1 MTFDLEYYKSR
12 INPAY
17 QEVLGTES
25 HERKMLCN
33 EIERL
38 RAENEKLA
46 EEFVEYCLMIAE
58 QDKKAHAE
66 FKAEIDELQ
75 TDAERYKTLAAYLVS
90 ANINRDDDIVACN
103 TVDELSAVLD
113 SMKGQ

>member
-1 MTFDLEYYKSR
+1 MLDLAEIKSR

-17 QEVLGTES
+17 ADRRGTES
-25 HERKMLCN
+25 HERKILCD

-46 EEFVEYCLMIAE
+46 GEFVEYCRMIAE

-66 FKAEIDELQ
+66 FKAELDELQ
-75 TDAERYKTLAAYLVS
+75 TDAERWRDLVS
-90 ANINRDDDIVACN
+90 HQKFNNSKQVGYAINRSKERVA
-103 TVDELSAVLD
+103 A
-113 SMKGQ
+113 MKGGE